1 MFKIMSVG
9 ASLISAWRLRNLG
22 VTGWDELLAPRQL
35 QRTPVTSGAQTPH
48 STLKE
53 SAFRVRAHLLHRMFS
68 RILVWI
74 ILSPHGKMP
83 WLLSAHSPVQSDFYP
98 EWEESGCACSTQA
111 SVLELSG
118 LGKPCWQA
126 RVGEKC

>member
-53 SAFRVRAHLLHRMFS
+53 SAFWVRAHLLHRMFS

-74 ILSPHGKMP
+74 ILSPMAKCPGF
-83 WLLSAHSPVQSDFYP
+83 SPLTHWYNLTP
-98 EWEESGCACSTQA
+98 T
-111 SVLELSG
+111 LSG
-118 LGKPCWQA
+118 RRAAVPVA
-126 RVGEKC
+126 PRPRH